1 MTPYFSTI
9 SSFNSDQ
16 YPISSK
22 STAILNPC
30 STTTESYKRTLQD
43 IYPKLEKISFDNA
56 ILEKLD
62 PKYANVLS
70 VDIGWSDIGAWEA
83 LKEALSER
91 ENENVTKGKVLLED
105 SSDTLMFNFTDQL
118 AVGID
123 LEKMLK
129 DKIANYSYFQDYENL
144 KKAYKEYRKV
154 LKDMGEEYLYK
165 GKIGLPCITIED
177 RDTYNVDEYG
187 YKIFVKTET
196 KIVKVCEF

>member
-1 MTPYFSTI
+1 MKTLKR
-9 SSFNSDQ
+9 
-16 YPISSK
+16 SK
-22 STAILNPC
+22 ENID
-30 STTTESYKRTLQD
+30 K
-43 IYPKLEKISFDNA
+43 
-56 ILEKLD
+56 
-62 PKYANVLS
+62 NVLKGKGKARNMS
-70 VDIGWSDIGAWEA
+70 CPCGSGLKFKKCHLFQYQDFIEAMKYKGSNLLSSGLSSDIKVEVYVNGKKSKKQSGN
-83 LKEALSER
+83 LRKE
-91 ENENVTKGKVLLED
+91 VL
-105 SSDTLMFNFTDQL
+105 NN
-118 AVGID
+118 IK
-123 LEKMLK
+123 KMLK